1 MLFKSSKLP
10 NFAQYFLN
18 NGYQFKLRF
27 VNELFMS
34 EDKKSLNFLEQ
45 IIEEDLANG
54 LDKKNLRF
62 RFPPEPNGYLHIGHT
77 KAIGISF
84 GLGEKYH
91 APVNLRF
98 DDTNPAKE
106 EQEYVDAIKN
116 DVSWLGYSWDKEL
129 YSSDYFQQLYDWAVL
144 FIKEGK
150 AYVDSQS
157 SEAMAE
163 QKGTPTQPGVDSP
176 YRNRSVEENLEL
188 FNQMKKGLFNEGDH
202 ILRAKID
209 MKHPNMLM
217 RDPIMYRILKKHHH
231 RTGNTW
237 CIYPMYDWTHGESD
251 YIEQISHSLC
261 SLEFKPHRE
270 LYNWFKNQVYQY
282 SKEAYPIVPKQRE
295 FARLNLSY
303 TIMSKRKLLKLVEDH
318 IVNGWDDPRMPTISG
333 LRRRGYT
340 PAAIRKF
347 VETVGVAKRDNVIDV
362 SLLEFC
368 IREDL
373 NKTAPRVMAVL
384 DPVKLIIT
392 NYPEGQEEWLEAEN
406 NPEDESAGFRK
417 VPFSRELFI
426 ERDDFKEE
434 ASSKYF
440 RLSLGNEVRL
450 KNAYIIK
457 GHSVIK
463 DENNTITEIHVTY
476 DADSLSG
483 TGSESSLRKVKGTL
497 HWVSIKHAI
506 KAEVREYDR
515 LFMDEAPD
523 SHQEIDFM
531 EFINP
536 DSLKLIDAFVEP
548 SLMDAKVGD
557 RFQFQRLGYF
567 NVDDDSKSSHI
578 VFNKTV
584 GLRDSWTQKKPEEPS
599 PKIASVP
606 IQNQAPRKAIDVIQ
620 QLGKKYTNLPEA
632 KQLKAKKDIQELANQ
647 VSYEDLEPLF
657 GTAAKKVGTRI
668 AIMITLGVLLNG
680 GLKRNA
686 QIEDFI
692 EKALVDNDPLL
703 VAHAKAISLA

>member
-1 MLFKSSKLP
+1 
-10 NFAQYFLN
+10 
-18 NGYQFKLRF
+18 
-27 VNELFMS
+27 MS
-34 EDKKSLNFLEQ
+34 EERKSLNFIEQ
-45 IIEEDLANG
+45 IIEEDLSNG
-54 LDKKNLRF
+54 LSKNDLRF

-84 GLGEKYH
+84 GLGEYYS

-106 EQEYVDAIKN
+106 EQEYVDAIKE
-116 DVSWLGYSWDKEL
+116 DIAWLGYKWDKEL
-129 YSSDYFQQLYDWAVL
+129 FSSDYFQKLYDWAVML
-144 FIKEGK
+144 IKEGK

-163 QKGTPTQPGVDSP
+163 QKGTPTQPGVDGP
-176 YRNRSVEENLEL
+176 FRNRSIAENLDL
-188 FNQMKKGLFNEGDH
+188 FERMKNGEFDEGEH

-217 RDPIMYRILKKHHH
+217 RDPIMYRVLKKAHH
-231 RTGNTW
+231 RTGDTW

-270 LYNWFKNQVYQY
+270 LYDWFLDQVIDAD
-282 SKEAYPIVPKQRE
+282 KLRPKQRE

-303 TIMSKRKLLKLVEDH
+303 TIMSKRKLLQLVNEGV
-318 IVNGWDDPRMPTISG
+318 VNGWDDPRMPTISG

-340 PAAIRKF
+340 PNSLRKF

-384 DPVKLIIT
+384 NPVKLVIT
-392 NYPEGQEEWLEAEN
+392 NYPEGKEEWLEAEN
-406 NPEDESAGFRK
+406 NQEDDSAGFRK
-417 VPFSRELFI
+417 VPFSRELYI
-426 ERDDFKEE
+426 EKEDFKEQ
-434 ASSKYF
+434 ASSKFF
-440 RLSLGNEVRL
+440 RLKLGGEVRL

-457 GHSVIK
+457 AESVVK
-463 DENNTITEIHVTY
+463 DSKGEVTEIHCTY
-476 DADSLSG
+476 
-483 TGSESSLRKVKGTL
+483 SEDTERKIKGTL
-497 HWVSIKHAI
+497 HWVSINHAI

-523 SHQEIDFM
+523 SHPDKDFM
-531 EFINP
+531 AFINP
-536 DSLKLIDAFVEP
+536 NSLKIIEAFVEP
-548 SLMDAKVGD
+548 SLKEAKIGD

-567 NVDDDSKSSHI
+567 NVDNDSTSSHL

-584 GLRDSWTQKKPEEPS
+584 GLRDSWAKVKPQQNTN
-599 PKIASVP
+599 
-606 IQNQAPRKAIDVIQ
+606 QNQQKQVQQNNRSAIEQIKSY
-620 QLGKKYTNLPEA
+620 GKKYDRLPEDKRGLA
-632 KQLKAKKDIQELANQ
+632 KADIQELAKN
-647 VSYEDLEPLF
+647 VSYNELEPLF
-657 GTAAKKVGTRI
+657 HTSVKKSGTRI
-668 AIMITLGVLLNG
+668 ITMITLGVLLENG
-680 GLKRNA
+680 LEKNEA
-686 QIEDFI
+686 INDFI
-692 EKALVDNDPLL
+692 AKALEDKNELL
-703 VAHAKAISLA
+703 VSEAQAI